1 MTMSVTDACRLWGE
15 RPTPAAHALPGTVTP
30 CWSYPADGRGARR
43 LEVGRLSPPHA
54 LVPPPG
60 GANQQRRIP
69 NTDPEAVMC
78 KLVKESYAG
87 LNSLILEFPL
97 RQHSSS

>member
-1 MTMSVTDACRLWGE
+1 MLCLALSLRVGPILLMVEVLVGLRWG
-15 RPTPAAHALPGTVTP
+15 
-30 CWSYPADGRGARR
+30 D
-43 LEVGRLSPPHA
+43 SPPHA

-87 LNSLILEFPL
+87 LNSLILAFPL
-97 RQHSSS
+97 QQHSSS